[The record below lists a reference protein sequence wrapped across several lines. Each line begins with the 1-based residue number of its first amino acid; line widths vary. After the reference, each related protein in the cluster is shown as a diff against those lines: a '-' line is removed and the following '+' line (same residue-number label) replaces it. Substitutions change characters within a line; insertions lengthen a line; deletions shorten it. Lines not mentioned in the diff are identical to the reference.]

1 MKEKET
7 YLFYEQWER
16 DAVNQLYA
24 DARVPIRHIS
34 LSTGT
39 YSPMNGRRFVP
50 LPKATRDWIAANP
63 APKQS
68 QREFLVSLAH
78 RVESLE
84 AALAE
89 KGGSR

>member
-24 DARVPIRHIS
+24 DAGVPIRHIS
-34 LSTGT
+34 LNTGT
-39 YSPMNGRRFVP
+39 YLPMDGARFVP

-68 QREFLVSLAH
+68 QRAFLVSLAR
-78 RVESLE
+78 RVEVLE

-89 KGGSR
+89 EGGAR

>member
-16 DAVNQLYA
+16 DATNQLYT
-24 DARVPIRHIS
+24 DVNLPIRSIS
-34 LSTGT
+34 FNTGT
-39 YSPMNGRRFVP
+39 YLPMNGTQFIP

-63 APKQS
+63 APLQS
-68 QREFLVSLAH
+68 QRAFLVSLAH
-78 RVESLE
+78 RVEALE

>member
-16 DAVNQLYA
+16 DATNQLYA
-24 DARVPIRHIS
+24 DAGEPIRNICFN
-34 LSTGT
+34 TGT
-39 YSPMNGRRFVP
+39 YLPLGGVRFVP

-63 APKQS
+63 APKKS
-68 QREFLVSLAH
+68 QHAFLASLAH
-78 RVESLE
+78 RVEALE

-89 KGGSR
+89 KGGEG